1 MERHFLAESWLKWKQ
16 PVTKEKSTGL
26 LRAQEHTHLGVCSGC
41 HRRRRGT
48 DGQGRKA
55 VSTTAQHVRS
65 WIEQG
70 PWLGISGTTL
80 LCRNERQELLLS
92 SAAAVPGQAL

>member
-1 MERHFLAESWLKWKQ
+1 MAENLLKWKQ
-16 PVTKEKSTGL
+16 PVTKENSTGL
-26 LRAQEHTHLGVCSGC
+26 LTAQEHTPGSRVS
-41 HRRRRGT
+41 REEERDRQ
-48 DGQGRKA
+48 GQGRKA

-70 PWLGISGTTL
+70 PWLGIGGTTL
-80 LCRNERQELLLS
+80 QCRNERQELLLS